1 MCWAQNLAGSAI
13 GHASTKET
21 ASMHGI
27 GRRSHR
33 MEGMSRQGGSSG
45 AGLRLLLLLA
55 IVAAAGGTALALL
68 YQLVGSGLPPE
79 GGSVAHAAAPQAP
92 AQSAPGV
99 SFESLRAALQD
110 APEQSPSTAPQE
122 AVQAQSR
129 GEFITHIVQRGDTLF
144 ALARRHG
151 TTVQAIKA
159 ANGLKCDK
167 IIVGQKLRI
176 PVAVVCPKPVVT
188 VCPTPVPAVVPACPQ
203 KVVVACPPPVVV
215 VVCPPQPVCMP
226 VCPVVC
232 VPAVDP

>member
-1 MCWAQNLAGSAI
+1 
-13 GHASTKET
+13 
-21 ASMHGI
+21 MHGI

-45 AGLRLLLLLA
+45 AGLRLFLLLA
-55 IVAAAGGTALALL
+55 IVAAAGGMALALL
-68 YQLVGSGLPPE
+68 YQLVGGGTPP
-79 GGSVAHAAAPQAP
+79 GGVSVAHAAPPEAP
-92 AQSAPGV
+92 AQSAAGV
-99 SFESLRAALQD
+99 SFESLRAALQH
-110 APEQSPSTAPQE
+110 APEQSPSTEPQE
-122 AVQAQSR
+122 AVPAQSG

-176 PVAVVCPKPVVT
+176 PVAIVCPKPVVT
-188 VCPTPVPAVVPACPQ
+188 VCPTPVPVVAPACPQ
-203 KVVVACPPPVVV
+203 KVVVCPPPVVV
-215 VVCPPQPVCMP
+215 VVCPPQPVCVP

-232 VPAVDP
+232 APVCPQVCVPVVDP